1 MANSSGT
8 IHESSTH
15 NTSIKINLADRPD
28 PHTEVEFV
36 VTPRTSW
43 AKGPK
48 TFWLFHTAG
57 SEASPPTNLRA
68 FIDKTS
74 EDSCSLDLRFGAP
87 EQPNGVISNYVIE
100 LLCIQLDSCKRFSQR
115 VYTTNT
121 TRLKVDNLPARQGNA
136 KVFVSVRAENKA
148 DRLMGEAA
156 TTEVEI
162 CSQKP
167 APNILVKNNR
177 GFTVVDTDLEENL
190 LQLPF
195 PQQVRPLT
203 KCLES
208 FHFSQ
213 GFQAV

>member
-1 MANSSGT
+1 MANFSGT

-28 PHTEVEFV
+28 PHTEVEFG
-36 VTPRTSW
+36 VTARTSW
-43 AKGPK
+43 ARGPK
-48 TFWLFHTAG
+48 TSRVFHTTG
-57 SEASPPTNLRA
+57 SEASPPTYLRA

-74 EDSCSLDLRFGAP
+74 AGSCSLDLRFGAP

-100 LLCIQLDSCKRFSQR
+100 LLCLQLDSCEGFSQR
-115 VYTTNT
+115 VYKTNT
-121 TRLKVDNLPARQGNA
+121 TRLKVDNLQASQGNA
-136 KVFVSVRAENKA
+136 KVLVSVRAENKA

-167 APNILVKNNR
+167 APNILVKNNK
-177 GFTVVDTDLEENL
+177 GFTVVDTDLKENL

-195 PQQVRPLT
+195 PQQVR
-203 KCLES
+203 
-208 FHFSQ
+208 HH
-213 GFQAV
+213 

>member
-1 MANSSGT
+1 M
-8 IHESSTH
+8 
-15 NTSIKINLADRPD
+15 ADRPD
-28 PHTEVEFV
+28 PHTEVAFV
-36 VTPRTSW
+36 VTARTSW
-43 AKGPK
+43 ARGPK
-48 TFWLFHTAG
+48 TSRLFHTAG

-74 EDSCSLDLRFGAP
+74 ADSCSLDLRFGAP
-87 EQPNGVISNYVIE
+87 EHPNGVISNYVIE
-100 LLCIQLDSCKRFSQR
+100 LFCPQMASCKRFSQR
-115 VYTTNT
+115 VYKTNT
-121 TRLKVDNLPARQGNA
+121 TRFKIDNMPARQGNA
-136 KVFVSVRAENKA
+136 KVFLSVRAENKV
-148 DRLMGEAA
+148 DRLMGEAV

-208 FHFSQ
+208 HVSP
-213 GFQAV
+213 GFLDV